1 MALGLSCQFD
11 ASRFFAW
18 LSWGL
23 VVNDS
28 LMVRGLPS
36 ESAVSYLSTAYFFNV
51 RDLLG
56 IFETRTVC

>member
-1 MALGLSCQFD
+1 MALGPSCQID

-18 LSWGL
+18 LSQGL
-23 VVNDS
+23 VGDDF
-28 LMVRGLPS
+28 LMVSGLPS
-36 ESAVSYLSTAYFFNV
+36 ESGVSYLSTAYFFNV